1 MSRNLS
7 NLYISESFQYL
18 VQVSGSELETGLGAT
33 ISGSLL
39 ITASLADNATSAS
52 YATTAASATS
62 ASYALT
68 ASYAENVDP
77 VDTGSLLKTASISDA
92 EITFTKGDAST
103 FSIEVNNVTSSIS
116 ASHAE
121 FAVTASYATFASGA
135 VDVNGVYT
143 ASAVDATITFEKGDT
158 TTFDLTINNVTSSI
172 SSSYA
177 ATATSA
183 SYAVTASFALNA
195 GTTVDTGSLLTT
207 ASINDANI
215 TFTKGDGSTFDIV
228 VNNVTSSI
236 SASYAT
242 TADTATSASYAATS
256 SYATDFE
263 VAGTITALSASI
275 TYLET
280 VYETASVIY
289 SSGSNQFG
297 DASNDTQTLYGTVD
311 VLTGPLNVSGSGVF
325 HNGITG
331 SLDGNAATATSASYA
346 TSASQ
351 AENATSAVSSSY
363 AATAS
368 VALSLSGSVESA
380 VSSSYPI
387 KPGTGENS
395 LIQANYVSGFAYGSG
410 SVMIGGN
417 TTFNTGSNP
426 QPENGAVVIGGVGN
440 TFNSQ
445 FYTVDGAVLL
455 GGNSNNIISGKGITV
470 IGGEQNYADQWYAGV
485 IGGYQNGVDAG
496 QKSFIV
502 GGEHGRIRSN
512 TSAIIGG
519 YYGNIYSYNRYANF
533 IGGGWTNNLFGT
545 DSSAIVAGR
554 FNTLYDPAG
563 DNGNL
568 YNSFIIGGSN
578 NYLAGPA
585 QSSGIIASS
594 GSLLSG
600 SAGPISGSVI
610 IGGSSITGSAN
621 NTVYVPNLWITGSVE
636 QPDNTVAIGTS
647 ITSRGTQNNVLIGY
661 SADAG
666 SGVDYAVAIG
676 SGANAAS
683 ANDVAIG
690 ADASTGGGN
699 SIAIGSNATATSLLS
714 MAIGQ
719 GANATDVGAVS
730 IGLTSQ
736 AANDSVTVGGGSST
750 DNGNI
755 QCVTVG
761 NTTIS
766 TAQGQVTIGRE
777 ATGNTGATNAITIG
791 KFATTQANH
800 SQSVAIGYNVT
811 SSAAGGVNINDVFI
825 YNPVTTTNNTVVTN
839 LADAY
844 ATPVINSVVTLT
856 QAEYNAIGTPD
867 DSTLYII
874 SGSTPFDP
882 SQYATTGSNNFTG
895 QITGDVSALTPS
907 SNTASLDCSTGNFFT
922 LTLSDG
928 SDTRL
933 EASNITAGQT
943 INLQVTN
950 GGAGTGTISFGT
962 GILQPTGSLY
972 TGSAAANAIDV
983 VSMISFNGS
992 NLLMNSV
999 KQFV

>member
-52 YATTAASATS
+52 YATIAASATS

-158 TTFDLTINNVTSSI
+158 TTFDVTINNVTSSI

-183 SYAVTASFALNA
+183 SYSEISGFAYSANSASVAISALLATSASQAVSSSYATTASFALNA

-242 TADTATSASYAATS
+242 TADTATSASYATSASQAQNAVTASYYGGTVTSASYAATS

-275 TYLET
+275 TYLTT
-280 VYETASVIY
+280 VFETASVIY

-297 DASNDTQTLYGTVD
+297 DASDDTQTLYGTVN

-331 SLDGNAATATSASYA
+331 SLDGTATSASYA
-346 TSASQ
+346 VSSSQ
-351 AENATSAVSSSY
+351 AENAITANTATSATSASY
-363 AATAS
+363 ALTAS
-368 VALSLSGSVESA
+368 YVEGGGA
-380 VSSSYPI
+380 SSPI
-387 KPGTGENS
+387 INGDGVDS
-395 LIQANYVSGFAYGSG
+395 LIQNIYSASVTTDGTG
-410 SVMIGGN
+410 SVMIGGKGN
-417 TTFNTGSNP
+417 TRTTGSSDS
-426 QPENGAVVIGGVGN
+426 NGFVYIGGVTNILGAGFGVKGTALIGGESNSIGYGN
-440 TFNSQ
+440 RAVMIGGQSNYIEQENS
-445 FYTVDGAVLL
+445 VIL
-455 GGNSNNIISGKGITV
+455 GGNNNNVVANRSTIIAGNNNLVRSINSGI
-470 IGGEQNYADQWYAGV
+470 IGGERNQ
-485 IGGYQNGVDAG
+485 
-496 QKSFIV
+496 
-502 GGEHGRIRSN
+502 
-512 TSAIIGG
+512 
-519 YYGNIYSYNRYANF
+519 IYSYNRNYNF
-533 IGGGWTNNLFGT
+533 IGGGLYNNAYGT
-545 DSSAIVAGR
+545 IASAIIAGQY
-554 FNTLYDPAG
+554 NTLYDPAG

-568 YNSFIIGGSN
+568 TNSIILGGSN

-585 QSSGIIASS
+585 ETSGIIASS

-600 SAGPISGSVI
+600 STGPITGSVI
-610 IGGSSITGSAN
+610 IGGKGITGSAN
-621 NTVYVPNLWITGSVE
+621 NTVYVPNLNVSGS
-636 QPDNTVAIGTS
+636 
-647 ITSRGTQNNVLIGY
+647 
-661 SADAG
+661 
-666 SGVDYAVAIG
+666 
-676 SGANAAS
+676 
-683 ANDVAIG
+683 
-690 ADASTGGGN
+690 
-699 SIAIGSNATATSLLS
+699 
-714 MAIGQ
+714 
-719 GANATDVGAVS
+719 
-730 IGLTSQ
+730 
-736 AANDSVTVGGGSST
+736 
-750 DNGNI
+750 
-755 QCVTVG
+755 
-761 NTTIS
+761 
-766 TAQGQVTIGRE
+766 
-777 ATGNTGATNAITIG
+777 ATGLVANT
-791 KFATTQANH
+791 
-800 SQSVAIGYNVT
+800 
-811 SSAAGGVNINDVFI
+811 
-825 YNPVTTTNNTVVTN
+825 
-839 LADAY
+839 ADTY
-844 ATPVINSVVTLT
+844 ATPKIEQVITLT
-856 QAEYNAIGTPD
+856 QAEYDGLTPD
-867 DSTLYII
+867 DNILYVI
-874 SGSTPFDP
+874 SGSTPFTT
-882 SQYATTGSNNFTG
+882 SGLATTGSNNFTG

-922 LTLSDG
+922 LTLGDG

-950 GGAGTGTISFGT
+950 GGGGTGTISFGT

-992 NLLMNSV
+992 NLLLNSV
-999 KQFV
+999 ENFI